1 LNIIFCALFPLA
13 QQLEFSWTFFQT
25 YFALMH
31 HA

>member
-1 LNIIFCALFPLA
+1 LFLLV

-31 HA
+31 HT